1 MEDMA
6 EQYEQ
11 NKKDLYEQLDQKDRE
26 LSESFAQLTE
36 ARKEITGQ

>member
-26 LSESFAQLTE
+26 LSESFA
-36 ARKEITGQ
+36 